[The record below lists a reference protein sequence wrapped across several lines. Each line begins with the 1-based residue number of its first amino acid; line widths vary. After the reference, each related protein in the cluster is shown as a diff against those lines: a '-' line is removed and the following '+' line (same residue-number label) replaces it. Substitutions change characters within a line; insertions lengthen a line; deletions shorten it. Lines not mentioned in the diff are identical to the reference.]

1 MVVYEVNLSIDREI
15 ERDYRAWLDEH
26 VRRILALP
34 GFTGARLFRRDPAD
48 EGRSDEGRV
57 HLTVQYAL
65 VDRAALEAYLEQ
77 HAPALRREGL
87 ERFPGR
93 FAATRR
99 ILDEESVFGAER
111 RTSP

>member
-1 MVVYEVNLSIDREI
+1 MVVYEVNLAVDREI
-15 ERDYRAWLDEH
+15 EADYRSWLDDH

-34 GFTGARLFRRDPAD
+34 GFTGARLFRRDPSD
-48 EGRSDEGRV
+48 EGRPDEGRV

-65 VDRAALEAYLEQ
+65 ADRAALAAYLDQ

-93 FAATRR
+93 FVATRR
-99 ILDEESVFGAER
+99 ILDEERAYGA
-111 RTSP
+111 